1 MSFTRNEQEE
11 EYFARKEF
19 ERRQKVE
26 AEKQKQMEETEKQRL
41 KELHHMRCPKCGM
54 PLLEIDYKSIKVDQ
68 CSNCRGIWLDNN
80 EMESIS
86 KLHTAEASA
95 LGKLFSVFK

>member
-1 MSFTRNEQEE
+1 MSFERSEKEE

-26 AEKQKQMEETEKQRL
+26 AEKQKQMQETEKQRL

-54 PLLEIDYKSIKVDQ
+54 QLIEIYYNGIHTDK
-68 CSNCRGIWLDNN
+68 CSECGGIWLDVG
-80 EMESIS
+80 EFETLSKAEPSIFN
-86 KLHTAEASA
+86 
-95 LGKLFSVFK
+95 GLFRIFTK